1 MNFLNRAPRWAVLP
15 ERLRGMFN
23 LNDPRWGRGED
34 NNTQGEGEQRP
45 DSDRPVPPPSS
56 QQPSQGRNNQAGQ
69 HRIWMNCG
77 VTSTVS
83 SRAGWVAAT
92 SHHAVVHRVAVSLLR

>member
-1 MNFLNRAPRWAVLP
+1 MGSAARTLA
-15 ERLRGMFN
+15 GMFN

-69 HRIWMNCG
+69 PPDLDELWRDLNRKLG
-77 VTSTVS
+77 L
-83 SRAGWVAAT
+83 AGWRQQAT
-92 SHHAVVHRVAVSLLR
+92 TRWFTGWQSAS